1 MKIVT
6 KNKSSSQESLNQSLP
21 GRSLYAE
28 DETLRP
34 AGFLR
39 LHLPRLWGVYS
50 TCSFIPHPLPPK
62 AIISL
67 WNKQVALHPTS
78 AHSPIPR
85 VSRGLPHLFTS
96 CQKEQNILSLWAC
109 PKKPLRYGE
118 TGRYWIV
125 SNCYSEYVCLA
136 EASPLHPKEGR
147 DFFAKINLSP
157 YWKIIIL
164 EQSGGGKN
172 HKKLQ
177 APSEPVS
184 NTRAWGT
191 ERGPM
196 YFYSF

>member
-1 MKIVT
+1 MRRV
-6 KNKSSSQESLNQSLP
+6 QHMFF
-21 GRSLYAE
+21 RS
-28 DETLRP
+28 P
-34 AGFLR
+34 
-39 LHLPRLWGVYS
+39 P
-50 TCSFIPHPLPPK
+50 PPPK

-96 CQKEQNILSLWAC
+96 RQKEQNIFSLWAC
-109 PKKPLRYGE
+109 PEKPLRYGE

-147 DFFAKINLSP
+147 DFFAKINVSP

-164 EQSGGGKN
+164 EESGGGRITKN
-172 HKKLQ
+172 YKLLLNQ
-177 APSEPVS
+177 YLIHEPGERREAPCIFILSSCLILARIGNRFLVTFLSAQLIQLSVVLYEPAPLAV
-184 NTRAWGT
+184 NYT
-191 ERGPM
+191 EWW
-196 YFYSF
+196 